1 MVEYF
6 KKQELID
13 AKKQKTKTILIYL
26 IVVMLYFAYAVPML
40 LWYLSLPYKDP
51 QIVTV
56 KLLQFAGGALIILFS
71 ALYLGIA
78 YRRIRDFYKVCLH
91 LDTGLRETSVGA
103 FLEYDASSQQK
114 DGVDCKALIFVEWD
128 KYKKD
133 FFERKVLVFYE
144 KEFPVFEPN
153 QNVKYVTQG
162 NVLVSY
168 EILE

>member
-26 IVVMLYFAYAVPML
+26 IAVMLYFAYAVPML

-56 KLLQFAGGALIILFS
+56 KLLQFVGGGIMILFS
-71 ALYLGIA
+71 ALYLGIK
-78 YRRIRDFYKVCLH
+78 YKRIRDFYRVCLH

-103 FLEYDASSQQK
+103 FLEYDESSQQK
-114 DGVDCKALIFVEWD
+114 DGVDCKALIFIEWD

-144 KEFPVFEPN
+144 KEFPIFEPN